1 MSFTFVDLCSGIGG
15 GRLGLE
21 LCGGQCLAFSEID
34 DKAINTYK
42 SFFGDK
48 DKFLGDLTLLSPEQI
63 PDTDLIIA
71 GFPCQTFSINGK
83 RKGFDDYRGQI
94 IFYISEILKNKKIKY
109 FILENVKGLVN
120 HNQGK
125 TFNEILQLLDNV
137 GYNVYH
143 KILNSYDYGLPQSRE
158 RVYFVGIR
166 KDLKQTPYIF
176 PEKNK
181 SIPALKNYLIDDREE
196 FLFNKYDT
204 LHKYL
209 HNKYNKGRIQLDEL
223 LKEDFLII
231 DTRQSDLRLY
241 RGYIPTLRAGRSGL
255 LYVRNGKLRCLS
267 GGESLLLQ
275 GFSKKHY
282 HLTLQ
287 NPNSRLLAQ
296 TGNAMSVNVI
306 SALTKQLLPIIKMN
320 NE

>member
-21 LCGGQCLAFSEID
+21 LSGGRCLAFSEID
-34 DKAINTYK
+34 NKAVSTYK
-42 SFFGDK
+42 SFFGNDEK
-48 DKFLGDLTLLSPEQI
+48 SLGDLTLLSPQQI

-83 RKGFDDYRGQI
+83 RKGFEDQRGQI
-94 IFYISEILKNKKIKY
+94 IFYISEILKNKKTKY

-125 TFNEILQLLDNV
+125 TFKEILQLLENS
-137 GYNVYH
+137 GYNVYY
-143 KILNSYDYGLPQSRE
+143 KVLNSYDYGLPQSRE

-166 KDLKQTPYIF
+166 KDLEQKTYCF
-176 PEKNK
+176 PEKEQ
-181 SIPALKNYLIDDREE
+181 SLPALKNYLIDEREE

-204 LHKYL
+204 LHKYF
-209 HNKYNKGRIQLDEL
+209 HNKYNKGQTELKDL

-275 GFSKKHY
+275 GFSKKHF
-282 HLTLQ
+282 HITLQ
-287 NPNSRLLAQ
+287 NPNSRLLTQ

-306 SALTKQLLPIIKMN
+306 SAIAKQLLPIMKLN
-320 NE
+320 GD